1 MGKKV
6 KEKKSEIESVKGGP
20 EKFELPSG
28 YSRPADLEQL
38 CSFMAVI
45 DNDDPSGLEYL
56 SSLIKELNNSGDEML
71 TSLLSAAAD
80 KALETASAR
89 NEKSRSEA
97 YSAACR
103 LIDSAVNYQQIN
115 AAVKTSS
122 ELKKPAEIK
131 ISVPESEFQF
141 NFESVD
147 RETLSEFLNDCED
160 NIGLVEE
167 SLLALEGSPGD
178 AEEINNVFRAVH
190 TLKGSSGILNLTFIS
205 QLAHRAESLL
215 SKIRDRELEYNGWH
229 ADLAL
234 WSIDM
239 LKELVCGVKDR
250 FVEKPRKYDEL
261 LNLLTDAEAG
271 RARPLTSSFMM
282 PAQGPRV
289 GDILVMNQKVSRETV
304 EKLAHDGGS
313 GAIGI
318 NCVKSGGVSVSDV
331 AHALRTQKAVHDDED
346 STLRVRVSR
355 VDKLINMV
363 GELVIAQSMVMQD
376 ELVKSGT
383 YYAFSKKVS
392 QAGKIVRELQDLSLT
407 MRMIHFKATFQKI
420 ARLVRDLSAK
430 NGKLVEFVALGKDTE
445 VDRNLVE
452 LINDALVHMIRNS
465 LDHGI
470 EKPDEREAAKK
481 PRKGNITL
489 SAYNMSGNIVV
500 EIEDDGRGLD
510 KTRILKKAIEKGIIK
525 TGDGMSDDDI
535 FNLIFLPGFSTAETV
550 TDISGRGVG
559 MDVVKNSIA
568 ALKGKIFIKSI
579 PGFGCTFTIKI
590 PLTMA
595 ITDGML
601 VRAGNHRYIIPTV
614 NIQMSFRPVPDAIS
628 TISGRGEMVM
638 LRKKMLPIVRLHK
651 IFGIEKA
658 IEDPCQALLMVIEDG
673 SFHYALLVDELMGQH
688 QLVSKSLHGSIGKVP
703 GISGG
708 AILGDGRVGLIID
721 TAAIA
726 KFHEHDGNL

>member
-6 KEKKSEIESVKGGP
+6 KEKKEEAGSIREP
-20 EKFELPSG
+20 EKFKLPAG

-45 DNDDPSGLEYL
+45 DSDDPSGLEYL
-56 SSLIKELNNSGDEML
+56 SGVIRKVNNSGDEMTVSIL
-71 TSLLSAAAD
+71 EAAAD
-80 KALETASAR
+80 KALETASAK
-89 NEKSRSEA
+89 NEKTRTEL
-97 YSAACR
+97 YSVVCR
-103 LIDSAVNYQQIN
+103 LIDSAMNCQQIN
-115 AAVKTSS
+115 ASS
-122 ELKKPAEIK
+122 KSFAAPKKPDEAK

-147 RETLSEFLNDCED
+147 KETLSEFLNDCED
-160 NIGLVEE
+160 NIGLAEE
-167 SLLALEGSPGD
+167 SLLALEGNPGE

-229 ADLAL
+229 ADLSL

-250 FVEKPRKYDEL
+250 FVTKPQKYDEL
-261 LNLLTDAEAG
+261 LNLLADAESG
-271 RARPLTSSFMM
+271 RARPASSSFMM
-282 PAQGPRV
+282 PSQGPRV
-289 GDILVMNQKVSRETV
+289 GDILVMNKKISRETV
-304 EKLAHDGGS
+304 EKLALESGS

-318 NCVKSGGVSVSDV
+318 NCVKSGGATVADV
-331 AHALRTQKAVHDDED
+331 AHALRIQKTAHEDED

-376 ELVKSGT
+376 ELVKSGS

-407 MRMIHFKATFQKI
+407 MRMIHFKATFQKM

-465 LDHGI
+465 LDHGV

-489 SAYNMSGNIVV
+489 SAYNMSGNIVI

-510 KTRILKKAIEKGIIK
+510 KNRIVKKAVEKGIIK
-525 TGDGMSDDDI
+525 TSDGMSDNEI

-559 MDVVKNSIA
+559 MDVVKNSIE

-601 VRAGNHRYIIPTV
+601 VRAGEHRYIIPTV
-614 NIQMSFRPVPDAIS
+614 NIQMSFRPSPDAIS
-628 TISGRGEMVM
+628 TVSGRGEMVM

-658 IEDPCQALLMVIEDG
+658 VEDPCQALLMVIEDG
-673 SFHYALLVDELMGQH
+673 TFNYALLVDELMGQH
-688 QLVSKSLHGSIGKVP
+688 QLVSKSLNGSVGKVP

-726 KFHEHDGNL
+726 RFHEHGSNFK